1 MSSEAVFEQYRAR
14 IYRHIRSLVRN
25 RADAEDLTQETF
37 LRAHQRLES
46 LKEPAALGVWLYRIA
61 THVCYDHLRRVSRQP
76 AQADDAAGQLE
87 ELAVEGPGL
96 DQLVEKAEMIAC
108 GEVFL
113 DRLPD
118 GYRTVILLHDLL
130 DLSSVEIARL
140 LRCTPGS
147 VKIRLHRA
155 RARFRAALEAGCE
168 FYRNERGALVG
179 EPKPRAP

>member
-1 MSSEAVFEQYRAR
+1 MSSEGVFEQHRAR
-14 IYRHIRSLVRN
+14 IHRHIRSIVRN

-61 THVCYDHLRRVSRQP
+61 THVCYAFLRGVSRRP
-76 AQADDAAGQLE
+76 AQTDDGGGQLE
-87 ELAVEGPGL
+87 ERAVAGPGL
-96 DQLVEKAEMIAC
+96 DQRVENAEMSAC
-108 GEVFL
+108 GQELL

-118 GYRTVILLHDLL
+118 GYRTVILLLDLL
-130 DLSSVEIARL
+130 GLTCAEIGEL

-155 RARFRAALEAGCE
+155 RARFRAVLEAGCE
-168 FYRNERGALVG
+168 FYHDERGVLVG
-179 EPKPRAP
+179 EPEPRTP